1 MLRTILSL
9 SILVMTCINGISQ
22 SIDYN
27 KVILPEGISDI
38 SFEEKLVQLAWKNH
52 PANEEVKKSVD
63 LAKYDLKISKR
74 YWLDGFRMTGNLNEF
89 NIDPARDITNRSQF
103 FPRYNFSLALPLGQL
118 FTNPVENKQ
127 SQLRVEMAESKVN
140 ALKLELRREVLS
152 AYNDYLMFEEIYKI
166 QSLAL
171 EDAEMN
177 HSIVEESFKQGEE
190 SFDKYNA
197 SNNLINQKKISNIQ
211 ASNDLKNAKLK
222 LESLIGVPLED
233 IQ

>member
-1 MLRTILSL
+1 MLRTILSI
-9 SILVMTCINGISQ
+9 SILVMICINAFSQ

-38 SFEEKLVQLAWKNH
+38 SYEEKLVQLAWKNH

-89 NIDPARDITNRSQF
+89 NIDPSRDITNRSQF

-140 ALKLELRREVLS
+140 ALKLELRKEVLS

-166 QSLAL
+166 YSLAL

-197 SNNLINQKKISNIQ
+197 SNTNLNQKKISKIQ
-211 ASNDLKNAKLK
+211 AANDLENSKLH
-222 LESLIGVPLED
+222 LESLIGIPLED
-233 IQ
+233 VQ

>member
-1 MLRTILSL
+1 MLRIIISL
-9 SILVMTCINGISQ
+9 FIIAFTSLNAISQ

-38 SFEEKLVQLAWKNH
+38 SFEEKLVQLAWQNH

-63 LAKYDLKISKR
+63 LAKYDLQISKR
-74 YWLDGFRMTGNLNEF
+74 YWLEGFRMTGNLNEF

-152 AYNDYLMFEEIYKI
+152 AYNDYLMFQEIFKI
-166 QSLAL
+166 HSIAL

-190 SFDKYNA
+190 SFDKYNT
-197 SNNLINQKKISNIQ
+197 SNTNLSQKKISKIQ
-211 ASNDLKNAKLK
+211 ASTDLQNSKLQ
-222 LESLIGVPLED
+222 LESLIGIPLED
-233 IQ
+233 VQ

>member
-9 SILVMTCINGISQ
+9 SILVMTCINGFTQ

-38 SFEEKLVQLAWKNH
+38 SYEEKLVQLAWKNH

-166 QSLAL
+166 YSLAL

-197 SNNLINQKKISNIQ
+197 SNTNLNQKKISKIQ
-211 ASNDLKNAKLK
+211 AANDLENSKLH
-222 LESLIGVPLED
+222 LESLIGIPLED
-233 IQ
+233 VQ

>member
-1 MLRTILSL
+1 MLRVILSL
-9 SILVMTCINGISQ
+9 YILIISCFTATSQ

-27 KVILPEGISDI
+27 KVILPDGISDI

-74 YWLDGFRMTGNLNEF
+74 YWLDGFKIAGNLNEF
-89 NIDPARDITNRSQF
+89 NIDPSRDIVNRSQF
-103 FPRYNFSLALPLGQL
+103 FPRYNFSLAFPLGQL

-127 SQLRVEMAESKVN
+127 SQLRLEMAESKVN
-140 ALKLELRREVLS
+140 ALKLEIRREVLS

-166 QSLAL
+166 HSIAL

-177 HSIVEESFKQGEE
+177 HSIVEENFKQGEE

-197 SNNLINQKKISNIQ
+197 SNTILNQKKISKIQ
-211 ASNDLKNAKLK
+211 SFNDLENAKLHM
-222 LESLIGVPLED
+222 ESLIGIPLED
-233 IQ
+233 VK